1 MKINDFIFL
10 FLICMIWGLNLVFTR
25 WVISEGGLQPL
36 FFAAV
41 RFLGIVILLSSFLRP
56 IPANLSTL
64 FLISMGI
71 GAIHFALLFLGLA
84 NADASSVAVVGQLGV
99 PFATIMSMV
108 FLKETVGWKRGTGI
122 FLAFAGAIIISVD
135 PNNFSLEV
143 GLLYVVVAT
152 FIASAT
158 GILMKRMDPI
168 HPLQMQAW
176 VGLFSFMPLFVLSYV
191 FESGQAELVQNS
203 DWRLWGA
210 IMFSIVVVS
219 ILGHG
224 GFYALIKKYEIS
236 LLSPLTLMTPVWG
249 MVFGIVMLQESV
261 SPNLIFGAA
270 ISLGGVLVITL
281 RPNRKLPEAS
291 ITKKITGTSL

>member
-10 FLICMIWGLNLVFTR
+10 SLICMIWGLNLVFSR

-56 IPANLSTL
+56 LPSNLPTL

-71 GAIHFALLFLGLA
+71 GAIHFALLYMGLA

-122 FLAFAGAIIISVD
+122 FFAFAGAIIISVD
-135 PNNFSLEV
+135 PNNFTLEL

-176 VGLFSFMPLFVLSYV
+176 VGLFSFAPLFVLSYV
-191 FESGQAELVQNS
+191 FESGQEDIVQNS
-203 DWRLWGA
+203 DWRLWGVL
-210 IMFSIVVVS
+210 MFSIVVVS

-249 MVFGIVMLQESV
+249 MVFGIVMLQEAV
-261 SPNLIFGAA
+261 SPNLIVGAA

-291 ITKKITGTSL
+291 ITKKVTGTSL